1 MNVAALAEN
10 QETIWFVT
18 LGLAVVVVLVV
29 IILLSLLT
37 GIVRDIDRDVDEVW
51 STAQRVAR
59 NTTTTW
65 QLGNTA
71 ELTGQLR
78 GEVGEHASLFRSKGG
93 AR

>member
-1 MNVAALAEN
+1 MTIMALAEN
-10 QETIWFVT
+10 QEAIWFIT
-18 LGLAVVVVLVV
+18 LGLATVVVLVV

-93 AR
+93 SR

>member
-1 MNVAALAEN
+1 MNALALAPN
-10 QETIWFVT
+10 QEAIWFIT
-18 LGLAVVVVLVV
+18 LGLATVVVLVV

-93 AR
+93 SR